1 MRFDMLNL
9 TSSPILNNK
18 QLKCLGAHKYSCES
32 NSILDSYFQ
41 PWWNFLTQCLPLW
54 LAPNLITLAG
64 LVVNILTSLILF
76 WYSPDGLSYV
86 PRWASFLCALG
97 IFIYQ
102 SLDAVDGKQA
112 RRTQSSS
119 PLGELFDHGCDSIS
133 TVFVAI
139 AACISVN
146 MGEYPNWM
154 FYQCFC
160 AICLFYCAHWQ
171 TYVCG
176 TLKFGK
182 VDVTE
187 AQVTIICMHLGTAL
201 FGVQFWQYTL
211 FHKFETRFIIALM
224 TIVCCS
230 ITLRYMI
237 EVILTCGAG
246 KNGSTVADTSV
257 LGPIIPLFLFM
268 APAIFMK
275 IVSPQLYEQNPVI
288 FILTFGLVAARTTNR
303 LVVAHMS
310 KSEMCYT
317 DPSMLG
323 PYMLVLNSY
332 FNKIFP
338 EKLLLYLCLLW
349 SVYELIRFE
358 KIVCLEI
365 CKFLNIELFRIKIL
379 SFQDINKLKNN
390 QAVNPN
396 SKRILRSNKR

>member
-9 TSSPILNNK
+9 SSAPVLNNK
-18 QLKCLGAHKYSCES
+18 QLKRLGAHKYSCET
-32 NSILDSYFQ
+32 NSLLDMYFQ
-41 PWWNFLTQCLPLW
+41 PWWNYLTKLLPLW
-54 LAPNLITLAG
+54 LAPNVITLAG
-64 LVVNILTSLILF
+64 LIVNIVTSVVLF
-76 WYSPDGLSYV
+76 WFSPDGKSYV
-86 PRWASFLCALG
+86 PWWASFLCALG

-112 RRTQSSS
+112 RRTQTSS

-146 MGEYPNWM
+146 MGEYPTWM

-182 VDVTE
+182 IDVTE
-187 AQVTIICMHLGTAL
+187 AQVTIICMHMGSCL
-201 FGVQFWQYTL
+201 FGVGFWQYKL
-211 FHKFETRFIIALM
+211 FYHFEMRFIVALM
-224 TIVCCS
+224 TILCCS
-230 ITLRYMI
+230 YTLKNMVR
-237 EVILTCGAG
+237 VILTCGAG

-257 LGPIIPLFLFM
+257 ITPVIPLILFM
-268 APAIFMK
+268 GPAIYMK
-275 IVSPQLYEQNPVI
+275 TVSPQLYEQNPVV

-317 DPSMLG
+317 DSSMFG
-323 PYMLVLNSY
+323 PLALVANYNLN
-332 FNKIFP
+332 NILP
-338 EKLLLYLCLLW
+338 EKLILYLSLLW
-349 SVYELIRFE
+349 SLIELIRFN

-365 CKFLNIELFRIKIL
+365 CKFLNIDLFKIKPPPSI
-379 SFQDINKLKNN
+379 DNKSKVN
-390 QAVNPN
+390 QVSNSS
-396 SKRILRSNKR
+396 SKRALRSNKR